1 MTDLEQVLKP
11 LRDKIDSIDEQIQT
25 LINQRAQCAIE
36 VAQAKLAAQTDNA
49 PVVFYKPEREARILK
64 RVMERNQGP
73 LSDEV
78 MARII
83 REIMSSCLA
92 LEHPL
97 RVAYFGPAGTYTH
110 SAAIKHFG
118 HAAEQIPLATINQVF
133 REVEAGACQYGV
145 VPVENSIEGM
155 VNHTLDTFMKSSLKI
170 CGEVELRIHHQLMTS
185 EANKPENITRIYS
198 HEQSLAQCRQWLDTH
213 YPNVEKVAVSSNSEA
228 AKRIKDEW
236 HAAAIAGEIAAEMY
250 GLKCIE
256 KNIEDDPDNTTRF
269 LVIGRES
276 VAPSGSDKTSII
288 VSAKNRPGA
297 LYHLLEPFQQ
307 NGVSLTRIETRPTK
321 QGTWAYVFFMDFD
334 GHETDPAVMKTL
346 EEVEKVSVQVTRLG
360 SYPKGIL

>member
-11 LRDKIDSIDEQIQT
+11 LRDKIDSLDEQIQT

-36 VAQAKLAAQTDNA
+36 VAKAKLGAQQDDT
-49 PVVFYKPEREARILK
+49 PVVFYKPEREAQILK
-64 RVMERNQGP
+64 RVMERNEGP
-73 LSDEV
+73 ISDEV
-78 MARII
+78 MARLI

-92 LEHPL
+92 LEHPT

-118 HAAEQIPLATINQVF
+118 HAVDAVPLATIDQVF
-133 REVEAGACQYGV
+133 REVEAGASQYGV
-145 VPVENSIEGM
+145 VPVENSTEGM
-155 VNHTLDTFMKSSLKI
+155 VNHTLDTFMGSSLKI
-170 CGEVELRIHHQLMTS
+170 CGEVELKIHHQLMTS

-198 HEQSLAQCRQWLDTH
+198 HEQSFGQCRQWLDAH
-213 YPNVEKVAVSSNSEA
+213 YPNVERVSVSSNSEA

-236 HAAAIAGEIAAEMY
+236 HAAAVAGEIAAELY
-250 GLKCIE
+250 GLKIIAD
-256 KNIEDDPDNTTRF
+256 NIEDNPDNTTRF
-269 LVIGRES
+269 LVIGREL
-276 VAPSGSDKTSII
+276 VKPSGEDKTSII

-297 LYHLLEPFQQ
+297 LYHLLEPFEQ

-321 QGTWAYVFFMDFD
+321 QGTWAYVFFMDFE

-346 EEVEKVSVQVTRLG
+346 DEIEKVSVQVTRLG
-360 SYPKGIL
+360 SYPKAVL